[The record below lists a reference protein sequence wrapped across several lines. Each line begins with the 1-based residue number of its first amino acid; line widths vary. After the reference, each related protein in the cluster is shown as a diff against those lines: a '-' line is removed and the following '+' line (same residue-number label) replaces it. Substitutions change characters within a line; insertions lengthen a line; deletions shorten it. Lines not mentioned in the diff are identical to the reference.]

1 MRDRHVKR
9 GAALER
15 RPLLL
20 ARARSVQ
27 TSVIPPA
34 TKEAN

>member
-9 GAALER
+9 GARSRAA
-15 RPLLL
+15 PLLPS
-20 ARARSVQ
+20 RARSVQ

-34 TKEAN
+34 TKAAD